1 MRDDLEHVM
10 AGPRPRCQWPCIK
23 ILSDPSTCANL
34 SQEPSKGRL
43 RQGHWAE
50 MLQGGF
56 QRRGAGAPEAGTDNI
71 HHGVLPEFP
80 SADQR
85 GTTNLGAGNRTC
97 RAQLPVAGPM
107 SS

>member
-1 MRDDLEHVM
+1 MRDDLEYVM
-10 AGPRPRCQWPCIK
+10 AG
-23 ILSDPSTCANL
+23 T
-34 SQEPSKGRL
+34 E
-43 RQGHWAE
+43 AE

-56 QRRGAGAPEAGTDNI
+56 QRRGAGAPEARTDNI